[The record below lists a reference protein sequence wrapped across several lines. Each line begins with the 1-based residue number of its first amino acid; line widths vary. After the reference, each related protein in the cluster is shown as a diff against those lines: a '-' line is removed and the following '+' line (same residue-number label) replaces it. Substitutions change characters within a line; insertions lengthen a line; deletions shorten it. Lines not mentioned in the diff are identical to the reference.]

1 MQHMQRPTCTNVRI
15 RSTQDAHQ
23 IFYAVQLGLLQMVT
37 RRLDAD
43 ERLALR
49 SGCIYAWEERG
60 PHTEITGLGI
70 ERFTEGRR
78 WSPSRV
84 RDEFLFYYEKYTP
97 STDGNQ
103 RSSDSKP
110 PPRDWD
116 PLVKQTYSVYV
127 DTNKGRRKW
136 HLTAYFTQATV
147 DQLGTVDDIDG
158 VGNLEVPDGL
168 FKSTRV
174 SKNRKGEESGRP
186 GESSSVG
193 PSSAPSRTYSAFP
206 TPYSNQPGTP
216 SGSQSLHMYQPY
228 PNTNYTPGYHSP
240 VYSPAAAH
248 RTTLPPLS
256 RNYTSPDPPPRL
268 SPAAGPQYG
277 EYSQPPAMSERS
289 WSSTSSTHRN
299 SDAYYSDDPNSPAGS
314 YRSLA
319 PPHSHTSQPPSQPQ
333 SVYSADSPR
342 TPVDAHQPLPP
353 WPVTLGTEINRSDVR
368 APYSSRHY
376 VTERS
381 YTYLPPTTVD
391 SHPSIPRAHSPHDH
405 RPASMN
411 SAFATH
417 AVPPIVVPEATYDAP
432 SPTSSMESD
441 ERRGSVGPSRRVDLA
456 PLHALQR
463 SHPYRRDPV
472 DDRALR
478 RLGPRSS

>member
-1 MQHMQRPTCTNVRI
+1 MASEYVRI
-15 RSTQDAHQ
+15 TSPRHRSILT
-23 IFYAVQLGLLQMVT
+23 LLNY
-37 RRLDAD
+37 
-43 ERLALR
+43 LA
-49 SGCIYAWEERG
+49 
-60 PHTEITGLGI
+60 
-70 ERFTEGRR
+70 
-78 WSPSRV
+78 
-84 RDEFLFYYEKYTP
+84 
-97 STDGNQ
+97 
-103 RSSDSKP
+103 
-110 PPRDWD
+110 
-116 PLVKQTYSVYV
+116 
-127 DTNKGRRKW
+127 
-136 HLTAYFTQATV
+136 AYFTQATV

-206 TPYSNQPGTP
+206 TPYSNHLSQPGTP

-240 VYSPAAAH
+240 VYSPAAAP

-381 YTYLPPTTVD
+381 YTYLPPTAVD

-441 ERRGSVGPSRRVDLA
+441 ERRGSVGPRRVDLA

>member
-186 GESSSVG
+186 GES
-193 PSSAPSRTYSAFP
+193 
-206 TPYSNQPGTP
+206 
-216 SGSQSLHMYQPY
+216 
-228 PNTNYTPGYHSP
+228 
-240 VYSPAAAH
+240 
-248 RTTLPPLS
+248 
-256 RNYTSPDPPPRL
+256 NYTSPDPPPRL

-277 EYSQPPAMSERS
+277 EYSQPPALSERS

-299 SDAYYSDDPNSPAGS
+299 SDAYYSDDPNSPEGS

-381 YTYLPPTTVD
+381 YTYFPPTAVE
-391 SHPSIPRAHSPHDH
+391 SHPSVPRTHSPHDH
-405 RPASMN
+405 RPASTN

-417 AVPPIVVPEATYDAP
+417 AVPQIVVPEATYDAP
-432 SPTSSMESD
+432 SPTSSIESD